1 MTRLEEIEARKV
13 EIREEVESTE
23 EVEKLEELNKEVDAL
38 NEEAEQ
44 ITETQE
50 EEVVA
55 ESLEEQPEVKAM
67 AKEVS
72 IEVKKEDFN
81 METRNTKE
89 YIDAYAEYIKSGKDD
104 EVRSLLTENVDGGT
118 IAVPEFVLD
127 EVKTAWDNNELLS
140 LVRRTNV
147 KGNLKVQFEI
157 SGSDA
162 VVHTEGA
169 YAVSEEELVEG
180 IVELKP
186 VSIKK
191 WISISDEVMNLRG
204 EAFLRYIY
212 NELTYR
218 IAKKAADELIGKIT
232 TLTDTASS
240 SAPAVGVITKAPA
253 MDTVATAIANLSDE
267 ATNPVIVMNKLT
279 YAAFKT
285 VQYANSYGVDPFEG
299 LKVVFNNSLP
309 AYSAASTNDIYMIV
323 GDFGEGAIANF
334 PDGEGIEIKVDEL
347 SRKKEDLVEI
357 LGREFVALG
366 VVANKA
372 FVQVKKPSGV

>member
-23 EVEKLEELNKEVDAL
+23 EVEKLDELNKEVDAL

-72 IEVKKEDFN
+72 IEVKKEEN
-81 METRNTKE
+81 TMETRNTKE
-89 YIDAYAEYIKSGKDD
+89 YIDAFAEYIKSGKDD
-104 EVRSLLTENVDGGT
+104 EVRSLLTENVSGT

-191 WISISDEVMNLRG
+191 WISISDEVMDLRG

-253 MDTVATAIANLSDE
+253 MDTIATAIANLSDE

-299 LKVVFNNSLP
+299 LKVVFNNTLP

-334 PDGEGIEIKVDEL
+334 PAGEGIEIKVDEL